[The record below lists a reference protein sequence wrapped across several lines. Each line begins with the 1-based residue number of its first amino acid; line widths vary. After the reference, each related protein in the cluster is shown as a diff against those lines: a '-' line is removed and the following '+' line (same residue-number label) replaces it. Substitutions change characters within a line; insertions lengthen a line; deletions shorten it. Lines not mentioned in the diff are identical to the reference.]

1 MKNSNFFFS
10 FALALLVIFQ
20 SCKKNEVAEV
30 AAPAA
35 AAQTANIAA
44 LSQAVAASVGVAAD
58 KVEFNKNEKEFVID
72 GDVTVSLEDA
82 KARFASNGVAG
93 AANEAAQ
100 MKTPYIIASAK
111 VATIKV
117 YCDATVPAVWVAAM
131 DSAIKNWNA
140 TGSKVSIQRITTTTG
155 ATTKV
160 TTTYNTTLT
169 VASASYPDYYGNAGN
184 KVTINT
190 YYNAMATAKKVF
202 AITHEMGHTLG
213 LSHTAGTYGTLVAGT
228 PVTDATSVMN
238 AVGLLWNRSEA
249 HTSELQS
256 RSDLVCRRL

>member
-20 SCKKNEVAEV
+20 SCKKNDVAEV

-35 AAQTANIAA
+35 AAAQTENIAA
-44 LSQAVAASVGVAAD
+44 LSQAVAASVGIAAD
-58 KVEFNKNEKEFVID
+58 KVEFNKAEKEFVID

-82 KARFASNGVAG
+82 KARFAAKGVAG
-93 AANEAAQ
+93 AANEAAH
-100 MKTPYIIASAK
+100 MKTPYIVASSK
-111 VATIKV
+111 VNLITV

-131 DSAIKNWNA
+131 DSAIANWNA
-140 TGSKVSIQRITTTTG
+140 TGSKVAIKRVTTST
-155 ATTKV
+155 ATTKI

-190 YYNAMATAKKVF
+190 YYNGMLPSKKVF
-202 AITHEMGHTLG
+202 AITHELGHTLG
-213 LSHTAGTYGTLVAGT
+213 LSHTDGTYGTLVAGT
-228 PVTDATSVMN
+228 PITDASSVMN
-238 AVGLLWNRSEA
+238 AVCLYWSA
-249 HTSELQS
+249 FSSYDLQAI
-256 RSDLVCRRL
+256 RAVYPK